1 VIVQQLN
8 NSFTVSDSTIVN
20 IGVIEAVKITATVA
34 PQISFRIDGM
44 AASTAICG
52 ISTDVATTPSLVP
65 FGDLLIG
72 TFIEAAQTLVVST
85 NAANGYAVTATANDQ
100 LGRNGA
106 ACSGD
111 PTADTNCIPDSRGDG
126 ATMTHLLS
134 DDWTNTTTKGFA
146 YTLANA
152 NGVSGVVTG
161 TAANPFN
168 FSTATAPCDGAGS
181 NDCYR
186 QFSDTAASEPVVRV
200 MANTTPADN
209 DNIQVCYRAII
220 SAVQAAGN
228 YESYVTYTATATF

>member
-1 VIVQQLN
+1 M
-8 NSFTVSDSTIVN
+8 
-20 IGVIEAVKITATVA
+20 GVIEAVKITATVA

-44 AASTAICG
+44 ASSTSICG
-52 ISTDVATTPSLVP
+52 LTTDVTTTPTLVP

-72 TFIEAAQTLVVST
+72 SFVEAAQTLVVST

-111 PTADTNCIPDSRGDG
+111 PTTDTNCIPDSRGDG

-152 NGVSGVVTG
+152 NSVAGVVTG
-161 TAANPFN
+161 TASEPFN
-168 FSTATAPCDGAGS
+168 YTTAAVNCTNTGGT

-186 QFSDTAASEPVVRV
+186 QFSDTAAGEPVVRV

-209 DNIQVCYRAII
+209 DNIQVCYKAII
-220 SAVQAAGN
+220 SVLQAAGN